1 MLSEFANSRVRISM
15 TKKSRALIALE
26 AQGTFAE
33 YPFDPSQ
40 MGRSYTR
47 SASVVD
53 RGQEHRDLEQM
64 LIMRQHAG
72 HVKFVRDFLVEMT
85 GRYPGSRF
93 EELGITFFNTDAPN
107 AVVLHDR
114 DDDSYAIGI
123 DYGMIF
129 LFSGV
134 FGTLLHSQLR
144 NIENLNWVLALVDVV
159 LFLFWNQKEGLQQ
172 RSHRQLVEQHYLQ
185 AVSSRALE
193 MTFKFLV
200 AHELGHIYL
209 GHFRDKQSSR
219 LSAIGVGSD
228 RDEISTFDHDAEF
241 AADAWSA
248 RVLRDIAGDSPVE
261 QALARYIPSLYF
273 GVYSLASTM
282 YVARTPL
289 GKYVSD
295 THPDA
300 WVRSQ
305 RLLPTD
311 CEPLASPDS
320 MAQAI
325 ADLPRRIA
333 TERESESFHAA
344 VADMQIRLY
353 AMTQGIS
360 PGTDAGPRRRWWQ
373 FWR

>member
-1 MLSEFANSRVRISM
+1 MA
-15 TKKSRALIALE
+15 KKSRALIALE

-40 MGRSYTR
+40 MGASYTR
-47 SASVVD
+47 LDSAVD
-53 RGQEHRDLEQM
+53 RGQECRGLDQKQITQQSAE
-64 LIMRQHAG
+64 
-72 HVKFVRDFLVEMT
+72 HVTFVRDFLVEMT

-93 EELGITFFNTDAPN
+93 EELGITFFNTDSPN
-107 AVVLHDR
+107 AIVLHDR

-134 FGTLLHSQLR
+134 FGTLLHSQLL
-144 NIENLNWVLALVDVV
+144 NMENLNWVLALVDVV
-159 LFLFWNQKEGLQQ
+159 LFLFWNQNEGLQQ
-172 RSHRQLVEQHYLQ
+172 RSHREFLEQRYLQ

-219 LSAIGVGSD
+219 LSAVGTGSD

-241 AADAWSA
+241 AADAWGA
-248 RVLRDIAGDSPVE
+248 KVLREIAGDSPVE

-273 GVYSLASTM
+273 GIYSLASTM

-289 GKYVSD
+289 GKYVND

-311 CEPLASPDS
+311 SEPLTSRDS

-333 TERESESFHAA
+333 AERDSESFHAA

-353 AMTQGIS
+353 AMTQAIS
-360 PGTDAGPRRRWWQ
+360 PATDARPRRRWWQ